1 MNIAFFYSGE
11 TGGGKLESRRLAI
24 KVLLELSI
32 SNPEKYGSKI
42 ESFGNTHT
50 LFNTNA
56 SRFGKVIVPFR
67 EQDFHIFYYN
77 LMAGAL
83 PEEWQHPHLTDKT
96 QYWYLGQHAGT
107 GTHPNSIHDDNANQ
121 FQ

>member
-1 MNIAFFYSGE
+1 MNVAFFYSGE

-32 SNPEKYGSKI
+32 SNPGKYGSKI
-42 ESFGNTHT
+42 DSFGNTRT

-56 SRFGKVIVPFR
+56 SCFGKVVVPSR
-67 EQDFHIFYYN
+67 EQGFHIFYYN

-96 QYWYLGQHAGT
+96 QY
-107 GTHPNSIHDDNANQ
+107 
-121 FQ
+121 